1 MPAAQGVILI
11 SANID
16 NNVVLRLDDET
27 THSLTQVADAVMSLG
42 RRFTHS
48 VLSQI
53 RYLARMKE
61 RVSGQ
66 SGDGGILALRPVA
79 VRCH

>member
-16 NNVVLRLDDET
+16 NRVVLRLDDKT
-27 THSLTQVADAVMSLG
+27 THGLAQVTDTMMSLD
-42 RRFTHS
+42 RQFTHS
-48 VLSQI
+48 VLAQI

-66 SGDGGILALRPVA
+66 SGDAGILALRPA
-79 VRCH
+79 PVRYH